1 MSGGGQAPQG
11 RWARRRPTG
20 PGLRPCGG
28 MRRHSRLCAKDGWQ
42 ESGRALARIPRV
54 REAFTRGR
62 GEAGRSSLH
71 EWTHSGLVRWGQ
83 VSRGTDGRESRRV
96 CGYGFP
102 GAYCLAPRGTGSVP
116 SASPGSAARDARRKT
131 ASAPSSVQGPSSTP
145 PDPGAP
151 PRGRG
156 LKPGRG
162 AGPGTGTGGAEP
174 IAGSAAAPRQHP
186 RPGSAAGRMR
196 EPASTGGAECT
207 VCIPVW
213 KSACWRMG
221 VFSHSGTEDESRE
234 GRSM

>member
-71 EWTHSGLVRWGQ
+71 EWTHSGLVRRGQ
-83 VSRGTDGRESRRV
+83 VSRGTDRQESRRV
-96 CGYGFP
+96 CGYRTP

-116 SASPGSAARDARRKT
+116 SASPGRAARDARRKT

-145 PDPGAP
+145 PRPWRATPRSGNEARTRSRPRDRNGWGGAHRRFGSGSP
-151 PRGRG
+151 SAPAPRFRGRQDE
-156 LKPGRG
+156 G
-162 AGPGTGTGGAEP
+162 AGEHRRRGMH
-174 IAGSAAAPRQHP
+174 S
-186 RPGSAAGRMR
+186 
-196 EPASTGGAECT
+196 
-207 VCIPVW
+207 V
-213 KSACWRMG
+213 
-221 VFSHSGTEDESRE
+221 HSGVEISVLADGGVLTFRH
-234 GRSM
+234 GR